1 MPINGL
7 GRDLMALLMPIE
19 CLGCKAESDWI
30 CPNCRRGLNLQ
41 NEDLCFCGKPGENG
55 ICAKHQRELGLDGL
69 TTLFSYTEPAVKE
82 LISQIKYRGHIDGV
96 NFLTRYYQKKVLALL
111 PRGEW
116 VVTAVPLSKE
126 RYQTRGF
133 NQSELFAK
141 KLTAPLYSYVELLKK
156 KRDTRP
162 QAKLNKSHREKNL
175 LRTFAVIKGLEL
187 PENVI
192 LVDDVVTTGSTLR
205 EAVKVLRKAGIQRI
219 WALTI
224 AHG

>member
-7 GRDLMALLMPIE
+7 GRDLLALLMPIE
-19 CLGCKAESDWI
+19 CLGCKTESDWI
-30 CPNCRRGLNLQ
+30 CPSCRRALTLQ
-41 NEDLCFCGKPGENG
+41 NENLCFCGKSGENG
-55 ICAKHQRELGLDGL
+55 LCTKHQRELGLDGL

-96 NFLTRYYQKKVLALL
+96 NFLTRYYQKKVLARL

-133 NQSELFAK
+133 NQSELIAK
-141 KLTAPLYSYVELLKK
+141 KLTSPLYDYSELLI
-156 KRDTRP
+156 KRRETKP
-162 QAKLNKSHREKNL
+162 QAKLNKRLREKNL
-175 LRTFAVIKGLEL
+175 LRSFAITKGQDI
-187 PENVI
+187 PSQII
-192 LVDDVVTTGSTLR
+192 LVDDVLTTGSTLK
-205 EAVKVLRKAGIQRI
+205 ETAGVLRKNGAQRV
-219 WALTI
+219 WGLTI

>member
-7 GRDLMALLMPIE
+7 GRDLMSLLMPIE

-30 CPNCRRGLNLQ
+30 CPSCRRGLDIQ
-41 NEDLCFCGKPGENG
+41 NENLCFCGKAGENG
-55 ICAKHQRELGLDGL
+55 LCTKHQQELGLDGL
-69 TTLFSYTEPAVKE
+69 TTLFSYTEPAIKE
-82 LISQIKYRGHIDGV
+82 VISQIKYRGHIDGV
-96 NFLTRYYQKKVLALL
+96 SFLARYYQKKVLARL

-133 NQSELFAK
+133 NQSELLAK
-141 KLTAPLYSYVELLKK
+141 KLTEPLYDYSELLRK
-156 KRDTRP
+156 KRDTKP
-162 QAKLNKSHREKNL
+162 QVKLNRARRKKNL
-175 LRTFAVIKGLEL
+175 LGTFAVNKRVAL

-192 LVDDVVTTGSTLR
+192 LVDDVLTTGSTLR
-205 EAVKVLRKAGIQRI
+205 EAVSVLRRAGVQKV
-219 WALTI
+219 WGLTI